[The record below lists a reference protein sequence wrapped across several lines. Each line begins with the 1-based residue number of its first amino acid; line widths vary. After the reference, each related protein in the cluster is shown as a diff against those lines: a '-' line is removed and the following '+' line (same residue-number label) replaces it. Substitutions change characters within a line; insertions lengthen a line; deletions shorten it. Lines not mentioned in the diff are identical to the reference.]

1 MPEKYEFLGN
11 RVHSARESCKMTQ
24 QELANQSGLTVKTIL
39 DIEKGRKNA
48 TYETLSQL
56 IEQLGI
62 SANFLFSPAVSIE
75 DSDLQRFMAKIQS
88 CDPKYRELLLKI
100 LDCLMEQLSRLQEEP
115 EMER

>member
-1 MPEKYEFLGN
+1 MPEKFEFLGD
-11 RVHSARESCKMTQ
+11 RIRAARESCKMTQ

-39 DIEKGRKNA
+39 GIEKGRKNA

-62 SANFLFSPAVSIE
+62 SANFLFSPAISIE
-75 DSDLQRFMAKIQS
+75 DSDLQRFMVKIRS
-88 CDPKYRELLLKI
+88 CDPKYRELLLEI

-115 EMER
+115 ETDR

>member
-1 MPEKYEFLGN
+1 
-11 RVHSARESCKMTQ
+11 MTQ

-62 SANFLFSPAVSIE
+62 SANFLFSPVVSIE
-75 DSDLQRFMAKIQS
+75 DTDLQRLIAKIQS
-88 CDPKYRELLLKI
+88 CDPKYRELLLKM
-100 LDCLMEQLSRLQEEP
+100 LNCLTEQLLRLQEES
-115 EMER
+115 EADRK